1 MEKDDKKGGYE
12 MVSLSEVVD
21 RKEFIARAEACLE
34 QDPALAVDL
43 ALERLR
49 IYPDDTEAKIILGI
63 GWYRKG
69 EREPALDV
77 LRGLSDDVIRWSPVF
92 SILSEL
98 CRDRGLDEEAERAS
112 RIYMSMNPE
121 SPEAIADLED
131 RLRRESRTYP
141 EAGAEK
147 PDEDVGLPRAA
158 DFKTLTLADLYAR
171 QGYRELAEALLKEIL
186 ATDPQNQDA
195 LERLRKLRPKA
206 REDEKPTV
214 SGEGTPDGERKD
226 LFFGE
231 PVAPPFHSLFG
242 RTIGTE
248 LPEPDEPAPDAAA
261 AAAAALHDPALPDH
275 RERVIGELNRWLVSL
290 DRMQGNA

>member
-1 MEKDDKKGGYE
+1 MEKDSTKGGYE
-12 MVSLSEVVD
+12 MSSLGEVVD

-34 QDPALAVDL
+34 QDPARAVDL
-43 ALERLR
+43 ALECLR
-49 IYPDDTEAKIILGI
+49 IYPDDVEAKIILGI

-69 EREPALDV
+69 DKAPALDV
-77 LRGLSDDVIRWSPVF
+77 LKGVLDDVIRWSPAF

-98 CRDRGLDEEAERAS
+98 CRERGLDEEAERAT

-131 RLRRESRTYP
+131 RLRRESLAYP
-141 EAGAEK
+141 ETGAEK
-147 PDEDVGLPRAA
+147 SDEEIGLPRGA

-195 LERLRKLRPKA
+195 LERLRKLRPQA
-206 REDEKPTV
+206 REENSAAVP
-214 SGEGTPDGERKD
+214 EGVPDGERRD

-231 PVAPPFHSLFG
+231 PVAPPFQGLFS
-242 RTIGTE
+242 RTVATA
-248 LPEPDEPAPDAAA
+248 LLEPDEPEPDAAA
-261 AAAAALHDPALPDH
+261 GDRQEPAVAER

-290 DRMQGNA
+290 DRMKGNA

>member
-1 MEKDDKKGGYE
+1 MEKSDIRVGSE
-12 MVSLSEVVD
+12 MASLSEIVD
-21 RKEFIARAEACLE
+21 RKEFTARAEACLE

-77 LRGLSDDVIRWSPVF
+77 LRGLSDDVIRWSPIF

-98 CRDRGLDEEAERAS
+98 CRDRGFDEEAERAL
-112 RIYMSMNPE
+112 RIYRSMNPE

-141 EAGAEK
+141 ETEK
-147 PDEDVGLPRAA
+147 PDEEVGLPRAA

-195 LERLRKLRPKA
+195 LERLRKLRPQA
-206 REDEKPTV
+206 REDQKPAV
-214 SGEGTPDGERKD
+214 AAEGTPAGERKD
-226 LFFGE
+226 LFFGD
-231 PVAPPFHSLFG
+231 PAVPPFQGLFI

-248 LPEPDEPAPDAAA
+248 LLEPDEPATEVAAG
-261 AAAAALHDPALPDH
+261 DRQEPTLPDH
-275 RERVIGELNRWLVSL
+275 RKRVIGELNRWLASL
-290 DRMQGNA
+290 DRLKGHA